1 MTGPGDGQ
9 GETAPPA
16 EEAEARQVLE
26 EARVRIQEVDELL
39 IRTIGE
45 RFELALRIG
54 GAKQVLGL
62 PVMDPGREA
71 EVIRRLA
78 GKAREMGVDEEM
90 TRDVF
95 WRIIGQ
101 ARAVQE
107 DRLPDWPARPA
118 GRGPVTPSRQGGT
131 PPPDGTRPPGPGPG
145 TNDPEGSGPE

>member
-1 MTGPGDGQ
+1 MTDTDGEEA
-9 GETAPPA
+9 GREARRETAA
-16 EEAEARQVLE
+16 REELEA
-26 EARVRIQEVDELL
+26 ARERIQEVDDLL

-54 GAKQVLGL
+54 GAKTVLGL
-62 PVMDPGREA
+62 PVMDPAREA

-78 GKAREMGVDEEM
+78 GRARELGVDEEM

-107 DRLPDWPARPA
+107 DRLPDWPPA
-118 GRGPVTPSRQGGT
+118 
-131 PPPDGTRPPGPGPG
+131 PPP
-145 TNDPEGSGPE
+145 E